1 MIEEL
6 LKELESEETIT
17 QEIEKL
23 ENDFSDMEVIY
34 EDLQV

>member
-1 MIEEL
+1 MIETL
-6 LKELESEETIT
+6 LKKLESEETIT

>member
-6 LKELESEETIT
+6 LKKLESEETIT